1 MEAERKIIVAVS
13 GASGSIYARYLLD
26 ELSALSKR
34 PEEVAVVFTDQAEEI
49 WEYETA
55 KKFNI
60 NDYDREVFRLYD
72 NRDFYAPFA
81 SGSSRFDTMI
91 ICPSSM
97 GMLGRVAHG
106 VSDELVS
113 RAADVM
119 LKERRKLVLVPR
131 ETPYSL
137 VHINNMK
144 LLTQAGAIILP
155 ATPSFYTKP
164 STIEELVMTVVERIL
179 DITGFEKEAKRW
191 GEG

>member
-26 ELSALSKR
+26 ELATAANK
-34 PEEVAVVFTDQAEEI
+34 PAEVAVVFTDNALEI
-49 WEYETA
+49 WEYETG
-55 KKFNI
+55 KRFNI

-97 GMLGRVAHG
+97 GMLGRIAHG

-131 ETPYSL
+131 ETPYNL
-137 VHINNMK
+137 VHINNMN

-155 ATPSFYTKP
+155 ATPSFYSRP
-164 STIEELVMTVVERIL
+164 STIEDLVMTVVERIL

-191 GEG
+191 GGG

>member
-1 MEAERKIIVAVS
+1 MENNRKIIVALS

-26 ELSALSKR
+26 ELAALKER
-34 PEEVAVVFTDQAEEI
+34 PAEVAVVFTDKAGEI
-49 WEYETA
+49 WVYETG

-60 NDYDREVFRLYD
+60 EDYDQDVFRLYS
-72 NRDFYAPFA
+72 NNDFYAPFA

-91 ICPSSM
+91 ICPASM
-97 GMLGRVAHG
+97 GMLGRIAHG
-106 VSDELVS
+106 VSDDLVS

-131 ETPYSL
+131 ETPYNL

-179 DITGFEKEAKRW
+179 DITGFDPEAKRW